1 MPQERHKSPV
11 RAQRKVKSHLVA
23 EIQKVCIKEV
33 NFKLSYDRELN
44 IWPKERKRQNISKGL
59 VNCSLHKVQVQGRM
73 GN

>member
-33 NFKLSYDRELN
+33 NFKLGYDRELN
-44 IWPKERKRQNISKGL
+44 IWPKGKKALQEAEYKQRFGQL
-59 VNCSLHKVQVQGRM
+59 QFA
-73 GN
+73 